1 MPHIVR
7 QDIDEDT
14 IMVRIGKQSLQRPE
28 LAELVEQSL
37 RLASRGRPEQ
47 LDHNVAAMASLVVHQ
62 EQLSGEIARHGLWD
76 VAWELGA
83 DHDTDT
89 EGTTFARE
97 LLQALRV
104 LHAMGFIEHHHAGEV
119 ARLIAPQRMAVKLNN
134 QDLRKGSLHL
144 VVRQVIKFEANS
156 FLEESLE
163 RGVYRRAGAEEAE
176 IAQQRKPRNEGLIAF
191 VSENLENPA
200 EGGRCFTGRINSSAC
215 FGIFT
220 TT

>member
-37 RLASRGRPEQ
+37 RLAGRGRPEQ

-62 EQLSGEIARHGLWD
+62 KQLSG
-76 VAWELGA
+76 
-83 DHDTDT
+83 T

-104 LHAMGFIEHHHAGEV
+104 LHAMGFIEHLHAGEV

-144 VVRQVIKFEANS
+144 VVRQVIKFEANP
-156 FLEESLE
+156 FLEENLE
-163 RGVYRRAGAEEAE
+163 RGIYRRAGAEEPE
-176 IAQQRKPRNEGLIAF
+176 IAQQRKPRNEGFVAF
-191 VSENLENPA
+191 VSENVEDPA
-200 EGGRCFTGRINSSAC
+200 EGGPCFAGRINPLARINPL
-215 FGIFT
+215 FFIGFDNGIAQMPSLHRA
-220 TT
+220 